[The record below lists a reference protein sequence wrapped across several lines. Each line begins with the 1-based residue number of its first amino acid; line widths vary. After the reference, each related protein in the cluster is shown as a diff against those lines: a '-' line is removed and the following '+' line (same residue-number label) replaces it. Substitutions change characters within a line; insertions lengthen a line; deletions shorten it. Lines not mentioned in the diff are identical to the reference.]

1 MVAVRQQK
9 LKRPSRNTLIG
20 QYEHRKKKNTNKP
33 TTVGIVESCAF
44 LCLYLKTDSLP
55 IVFSEN
61 IIILIYVWAA

>member
-1 MVAVRQQK
+1 MK
-9 LKRPSRNTLIG
+9 IEKRK
-20 QYEHRKKKNTNKP
+20 ENTNKP
-33 TTVGIVESCAF
+33 TTVAIVESCAF